1 MKTSGVLTLFLS
13 LWGFLQIDYVKGTRT
28 LASYINQG
36 PNPSQL
42 NQARSTCSNGTLL
55 NDHCFWKPDE
65 LLNFQDA
72 LAYCHSE
79 NGTLFAPANQDAQNL
94 IFENFGNGSFWIGIQ
109 EDTFSN
115 RK

>member
-13 LWGFLQIDYVKGTRT
+13 LWGFLLIDYVKGART

-36 PNPSQL
+36 PNPSPL
-42 NQARSTCSNGTLL
+42 DTARSTCSNGTLL
-55 NDHCFWKPDE
+55 NDHCFWNPDE

-72 LAYCHSE
+72 LAYCHSG

-94 IFENFGNGSFWIGIQ
+94 IVENFGNGSFWIGIQ
-109 EDTFSN
+109 EDTSN